1 VVSRINTARAA
12 WQDSERSVEWRG
24 ERVREEV
31 ACLGTVFVKLAQTMA
46 TRSDLVSQELGKELG
61 VLQDSM
67 GRFPDD
73 IALKTIQEAFGF
85 NGPVAASRNLELA
98 HPGTDQA
105 LFAALTPEPVAAASL
120 AQVYRGKLL
129 DGREVAVKVQ
139 RPGLAEQVGLDF
151 YVLRQILA
159 MVNALL
165 GVTRSSEIAQSV
177 LAEVADGLF
186 AELDFTMEAQH
197 IEKFRDLY
205 GHSCPDVVVPEVIWS
220 RTKVKVL
227 TTSWLQGRKPRE
239 LTAKEKL
246 RLVNLAAPCLS
257 LQLMDAGFVHCDPH
271 EGNMMLLDDG
281 RLGLIDF
288 GLVAQ
293 MTDIHQESMASAIL
307 SLLAEDYRALVPCF
321 RGMGILN
328 SDRDDAELMRPG
340 ETQPFA
346 EALEEAL
353 TGGDGKDR
361 IVQDSMGLDRRRAF
375 GQLYE
380 ELSSLAFRYYFTLPS
395 YYILVM
401 RSFVTLEG
409 IAFAADPDFNM
420 YTTSSPYAFRRL
432 LTPRTHD
439 GKQLLKQTILE
450 EAPSGRRLRLFSLLR
465 GSLISGKRR
474 SESKDSASMA
484 TSTIIDVL
492 LTGDGRELR
501 KILASLDSIVLLED
515 LTSAASATLRRRAV
529 EAVLS
534 PLRRPTP
541 TRRRARRLLRGLML
555 QHLRRAARRRP
566 FLVAKLGLQLALG
579 TFFSRFV
586 QKPEEIMPVDSF

>member
-1 VVSRINTARAA
+1 
-12 WQDSERSVEWRG
+12 
-24 ERVREEV
+24 
-31 ACLGTVFVKLAQTMA
+31 
-46 TRSDLVSQELGKELG
+46 
-61 VLQDSM
+61 
-67 GRFPDD
+67 
-73 IALKTIQEAFGF
+73 
-85 NGPVAASRNLELA
+85 
-98 HPGTDQA
+98 
-105 LFAALTPEPVAAASL
+105 
-120 AQVYRGKLL
+120 
-129 DGREVAVKVQ
+129 
-139 RPGLAEQVGLDF
+139 
-151 YVLRQILA
+151 
-159 MVNALL
+159 
-165 GVTRSSEIAQSV
+165 
-177 LAEVADGLF
+177 
-186 AELDFTMEAQH
+186 MEAQH

-281 RLGLIDF
+281 RLG
-288 GLVAQ
+288 
-293 MTDIHQESMASAIL
+293 
-307 SLLAEDYRALVPCF
+307 PCF

-361 IVQDSMGLDRRRAF
+361 IVQDG
-375 GQLYE
+375 
-380 ELSSLAFRYYFTLPS
+380 SLAFRYYFTLPS

-450 EAPSGRRLRLFSLLR
+450 EPQL
-465 GSLISGKRR
+465 
-474 SESKDSASMA
+474 
-484 TSTIIDVL
+484 
-492 LTGDGRELR
+492 
-501 KILASLDSIVLLED
+501 
-515 LTSAASATLRRRAV
+515 
-529 EAVLS
+529 
-534 PLRRPTP
+534 
-541 TRRRARRLLRGLML
+541 
-555 QHLRRAARRRP
+555 
-566 FLVAKLGLQLALG
+566 LQLLLN
-579 TFFSRFV
+579 FS
-586 QKPEEIMPVDSF
+586 QPPEPRVHW